1 MTYIHVYQEWDILRE
16 QMKEPEQKTERILN
30 TVSTR
35 PSFGFLLQEARIK
48 KRMTTVDVANSIG
61 VSAKTVS
68 MFENGSE
75 IPNASMTD
83 LLKQVLAL

>member
-1 MTYIHVYQEWDILRE
+1 MSYIHVYQEWDILRE

-30 TVSTR
+30 TASTR

-48 KRMTTVDVANSIG
+48 KRMTTVDVANAIG
-61 VSAKTVS
+61 VTAKTIS

-83 LLKQVLAL
+83 VLKQLLNM

>member
-16 QMKEPEQKTERILN
+16 QMKEPEQKTERILD

-35 PSFGFLLQEARIK
+35 PSFGFFLQEARIK
-48 KRMTTVDVANSIG
+48 RRMTTVDVANAIG

-75 IPNASMTD
+75 IPNANMTEI
-83 LLKQVLAL
+83 LKQLLGM

>member
-16 QMKEPEQKTERILN
+16 QMKEPEQKTERILD

-48 KRMTTVDVANSIG
+48 RRMTTVDVANSIG
-61 VSAKTVS
+61 VSAKTVA

-83 LLKQVLAL
+83 ILKQLLGM